1 MKALLLQRGTLITVV
16 IEMLNAVRHV
26 ANSKTLIRK
35 VSDLADIIVFLCEGS
50 FIAARYSHHT
60 SENFSLGLGLS

>member
-16 IEMLNAVRHV
+16 IEMLNAERQV

-35 VSDLADIIVFLCEGS
+35 VSDFVDIIVFLCEGS
-50 FIAARYSHHT
+50 FIAARYSYYCC
-60 SENFSLGLGLS
+60 N